1 MAVDRLRSVLQQHR
15 RIALDSSIFIYQL
28 EANPKYV
35 ALSDI
40 VFSWLAQRTSRAVTA
55 TITLT
60 EIMVP
65 HYRNLDQ
72 QLVDDFYALLST
84 YPNLEWISI
93 DLEVADIGARVR
105 AQHNL
110 RTPDALHAATALHSR
125 ATALVT
131 NDPVFRRVQG
141 FEAIVLDDFV

>member
-1 MAVDRLRSVLQQHR
+1 MGIDRFRSVLRQHR
-15 RIALDSSIFIYQL
+15 PIALDSSIFIYQL
-28 EANPKYV
+28 ESNPKYV

-40 VFSWLAQRTSRAVTA
+40 VFSYVAERTSRAVA
-55 TITLT
+55 AAITLT
-60 EIMVP
+60 EILVP

-72 QLVDDFYALLST
+72 RLVDDFYALLST

-93 DLEVADIGARVR
+93 DLQVADMAARVR
-105 AQHNL
+105 AHHNL
-110 RTPDALHAATALHSR
+110 RTPDALHAAVALHAQ

-141 FEAIVLDDFV
+141 FAAIVLDDFL

>member
-1 MAVDRLRSVLQQHR
+1 MGIERLRGVLQHHR
-15 RIALDSSIFIYQL
+15 RIALDSAIFIYQL

-40 VFSWLAQRTSRAVTA
+40 VFLWLAQQTSRAVTA

-60 EIMVP
+60 EILVP

-72 QLVDDFYALLST
+72 QLVDDFYGLLST

-105 AQHNL
+105 ARHNL

-131 NDPVFRRVQG
+131 NDTVFRRVHG
-141 FEAIVLDDFV
+141 FEAIVLDDFI

>member
-1 MAVDRLRSVLQQHR
+1 M
-15 RIALDSSIFIYQL
+15 
-28 EANPKYV
+28 
-35 ALSDI
+35 SDI
-40 VFSWLAQRTSRAVTA
+40 VFLWLAQQTSRAVTA

-60 EIMVP
+60 EILVP

-72 QLVDDFYALLST
+72 QLVDDFYGLLST

-131 NDPVFRRVQG
+131 NDTVFRRVHG
-141 FEAIVLDDFV
+141 FEAIVLDDFI